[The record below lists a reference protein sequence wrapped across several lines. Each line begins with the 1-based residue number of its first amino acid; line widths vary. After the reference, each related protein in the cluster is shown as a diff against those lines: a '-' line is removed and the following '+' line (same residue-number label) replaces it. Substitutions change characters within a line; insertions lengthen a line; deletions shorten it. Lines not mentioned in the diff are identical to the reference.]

1 MITIATNKNLFASN
15 EYALLAWLSEHQ
27 TETRDGPVVMFSQN
41 DLVKEH
47 QCSPVTMNKW
57 MKALCKSGCLE
68 PHKKRGKVKIKGQG
82 YIDFNHGGTPN
93 ENLHRINSEPSFQYQ
108 RF

>member
-1 MITIATNKNLFASN
+1 MATMASYKNLFASN

-27 TETRDGPVVMFSQN
+27 TETCDGLVVMFSQN

-57 MKALCKSGCLE
+57 MKSLCKSGCLE
-68 PHKKRGKVKIKGQG
+68 PYKKRGNYRVTETGQAVIARMHE
-82 YIDFNHGGTPN
+82 IDQLIGGKKN
-93 ENLHRINSEPSFQYQ
+93 GK
-108 RF
+108 

>member
-1 MITIATNKNLFASN
+1 MEKIASNKNLFTSN
-15 EYALLAWLSEHQ
+15 EYALLAWLWEHQ
-27 TETRDGPVVMFSQN
+27 TETRNGPIVMFSQN

-68 PHKKRGKVKIKGQG
+68 PHSKRGTYRVTETGCAV
-82 YIDFNHGGTPN
+82 IDRMNEIVQLIGGN
-93 ENLHRINSEPSFQYQ
+93 ENDK
-108 RF
+108 

>member
-1 MITIATNKNLFASN
+1 MTTIASNKNLFASN

-68 PHKKRGKVKIKGQG
+68 PHKKRGNYRVTKA
-82 YIDFNHGGTPN
+82 
-93 ENLHRINSEPSFQYQ
+93 
-108 RF
+108 

>member
-1 MITIATNKNLFASN
+1 MTTIASNKNLFASN
-15 EYALLAWLSEHQ
+15 EYALLEWLSEHQ
-27 TETRDGPVVMFSQN
+27 TETCDGPVVMFSQN

-68 PHKKRGKVKIKGQG
+68 SYKKRGNYRVTETGHAIVKKMRE
-82 YIDFNHGGTPN
+82 IDQILGGN
-93 ENLHRINSEPSFQYQ
+93 RNDE
-108 RF
+108 

>member
-1 MITIATNKNLFASN
+1 MTTFASNKNLFASN

-68 PHKKRGKVKIKGQG
+68 PHTKRGNYRVTETGQAVIARMHE
-82 YIDFNHGGTPN
+82 IDQLIGGN
-93 ENLHRINSEPSFQYQ
+93 RNGRLD
-108 RF
+108 

>member
-1 MITIATNKNLFASN
+1 MTTIALNKNLFASN
-15 EYALLAWLSEHQ
+15 EYALLAWLWEHQ
-27 TETRDGPVVMFSQN
+27 TETCDGPVVKFSQN

-68 PHKKRGKVKIKGQG
+68 TYTKRGNYRVTEAGQAVIARMHE
-82 YIDFNHGGTPN
+82 IDQIIGGN
-93 ENLHRINSEPSFQYQ
+93 GNG
-108 RF
+108 

>member
-1 MITIATNKNLFASN
+1 MTTSLSNKNLFATN

-27 TETRDGPVVMFSQN
+27 TETRDGLVVMFSQN

-57 MKALCKSGCLE
+57 MKALCNSGCLE
-68 PHKKRGKVKIKGQG
+68 PHEKRGNYRVTEAGKEVIARMHEIDKIV
-82 YIDFNHGGTPN
+82 GGKKN
-93 ENLHRINSEPSFQYQ
+93 GK
-108 RF
+108 